1 MRVVIQRVK
10 EASVRVKDELVAG
23 IGNGLLILLGVGKGD
38 VESDAGYLVDKIV
51 NLRIFED
58 QNGKMN
64 RSLIETGGSL
74 LVVSQFTLLGDC
86 KKGRRPSFVKAA
98 TPEPAD
104 SLYKYFVEQVSLKGV
119 PVKTGIFGAMMDIHL
134 INNGPVTLIIDS
146 KSNVGERGG

>member
-10 EASVRVKDELVAG
+10 ESSVRVKDELIAG
-23 IGNGLLILLGVGKGD
+23 IGNGLLILLGVEKGD

-58 QNGKMN
+58 QNGKMD

-74 LVVSQFTLLGDC
+74 LVVSQFTLFGDC

-98 TPEPAD
+98 TPEMAD
-104 SLYKYFVEQVSLKGV
+104 SLYQYFVEQVSLKGV
-119 PVKTGIFGAMMDIHL
+119 PVKTGIFGAMMDVYL